1 MTATENVH
9 KFHVF
14 YNPLAVQS
22 LRRLSIGALKPA
34 SDVRISAFD
43 SLVTSAKLNA
53 NILVESMVDTIY
65 ALISSDETAPEL
77 RSTAAAD
84 YGALN
89 LPSQKVK
96 DLILDQ
102 AKS

>member
-1 MTATENVH
+1 M
-9 KFHVF
+9 
-14 YNPLAVQS
+14 
-22 LRRLSIGALKPA
+22 GALKPA
-34 SDVRISAFD
+34 SDLRISAFD